1 MRNLAAVLL
10 ALVSWTLI
18 DTTDAWA
25 QRVPTARITPLPAAE
40 WTDAHK
46 EALGTR
52 ARGEETLD
60 VFQTCL
66 RNVELCRTWMPF
78 TNYILSDR
86 LSIPPRE
93 RELLILRA
101 GYLCNS
107 DYEWAQH
114 APLGLRV
121 GLTDAEIARIP
132 KGPDA
137 PGWSALD
144 ALLLRATD
152 ELHKD
157 KHISDATWRGLDE
170 RYDDRQMMDVVFT
183 VGQYT
188 MVSMFLNSAGV
199 QLVKGQ
205 TGIPK

>member
-86 LSIPPRE
+86 LSIPARE

-137 PGWSALD
+137 PGVQWIPLVQSRAGTSPRSRRASPAPD
-144 ALLLRATD
+144 AILL
-152 ELHKD
+152 
-157 KHISDATWRGLDE
+157 
-170 RYDDRQMMDVVFT
+170 
-183 VGQYT
+183 
-188 MVSMFLNSAGV
+188 
-199 QLVKGQ
+199 
-205 TGIPK
+205 P